1 MRLCVFVCVN
11 VYVYMRWHFSS
22 DAVCKRFR
30 LFLLVVVVLVSRPAY
45 KALLF
50 ELPRD
55 YVRV

>member
-1 MRLCVFVCVN
+1 MCTFICAGILVQAPFASA
-11 VYVYMRWHFSS
+11 FG
-22 DAVCKRFR
+22 F
-30 LFLLVVVVLVSRPAY
+30 FLLVVVVFVSRLAY